1 MNEEKM
7 NEEKILKIKNAF
19 IFISIIFF
27 ITVIFICLIEGFAY
41 CGYLILG
48 HQFLSNNS
56 IDYRLDNEVYAN
68 KSWAPACFKEDV
80 NVEYYPY
87 IGYRRIP
94 NSHGECINL
103 NEEAL
108 RYTWNPP
115 SSAINKS
122 IKIFCF
128 GGSTMW
134 GTGARDNFT
143 IPSFLSKKLYDRGYS
158 VEITNFGETGYVST
172 QELIRLELE
181 LRKGNIPDLVIFY
194 DGINDDYSSY
204 QNKIAGFPL
213 NMEKHQIEY
222 NSYSQTGILYFITP
236 AIKNSYS
243 FIGVK
248 YVLSKIKNDKTNITN
263 VQYSDREFPNLSNAT
278 VDVYFNNVDF
288 IKSLERS
295 YGFKSYFFIQPTI
308 FTKKDLSSTEQSISD
323 KDQNNYVNLKEFLT
337 ICDNV
342 TRSRINSSHDKNIYY
357 LGEAYN
363 NKNTTIFIDMFHTSE
378 EGNQIIAD
386 NIMNEII
393 NDLPK
398 KR

>member
-1 MNEEKM
+1 MNEEK
-7 NEEKILKIKNAF
+7 NLKIKNAF

-27 ITVIFICLIEGFAY
+27 VTIIFICLIEGFAY
-41 CGYLILG
+41 SGYVILG
-48 HQFLSNNS
+48 NH
-56 IDYRLDNEVYAN
+56 RLDNEVYAN
-68 KSWAPACFKEDV
+68 KSWAPACFKEV
-80 NVEYYPY
+80 ENFEYYPY
-87 IGYRRIP
+87 TGFRRVP
-94 NSHGECINL
+94 NYHSECINL

-108 RYTWNPP
+108 RYTWNPQY
-115 SSAINKS
+115 SATNKS

-158 VEITNFGETGYVST
+158 VEITNFGESGYVST

-181 LRKGNIPDLVIFY
+181 LKKGNIPDLVIFY

-213 NMEKHQIEY
+213 NMEKRQLEY
-222 NSYSQTGILYFITP
+222 NSYSQTGILYSLTSV
-236 AIKNSYS
+236 IKNSYS
-243 FIGVK
+243 LMGVK
-248 YVLSKIKNDKTNITN
+248 YTLSKIQSDKTKSI
-263 VQYSDREFPNLSNAT
+263 QYSNNEFLNLSNAT

-308 FTKKDLSSTEQSISD
+308 FTKKDLSLTEQSISD
-323 KDQNNYVNLKEFLT
+323 KDQNNYVNIKEFLA

-342 TRSRINSSHDKNIYY
+342 TRSRINSSQDKNIYY
-357 LGEAYN
+357 LGDAFN
-363 NKNTTIFIDMFHTSE
+363 KKNTTIFIDMFHISE
-378 EGNQIIAD
+378 EGNQIIAE
-386 NIMNEII
+386 NMMNEIV
-393 NDLPK
+393 NDLSK
-398 KR
+398 KK